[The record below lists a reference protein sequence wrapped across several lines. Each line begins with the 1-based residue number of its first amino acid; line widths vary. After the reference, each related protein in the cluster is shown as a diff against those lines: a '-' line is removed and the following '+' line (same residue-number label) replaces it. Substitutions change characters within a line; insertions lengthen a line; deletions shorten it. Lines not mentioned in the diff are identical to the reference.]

1 MTFGGDGASCRT
13 ASFDAM
19 SANQASTP
27 PRMDTAAV
35 EQALERALREIFK
48 AERWEDVE
56 PSAARAW
63 QLMVPSNE
71 RRWSDVRDDFKR
83 RWPHR

>member
-1 MTFGGDGASCRT
+1 
-13 ASFDAM
+13 M
-19 SANQASTP
+19 SANPASTP
-27 PRMDTAAV
+27 PRMDTTAV

-71 RRWSDVRDDFKR
+71 RRWSEVRDDFRR